1 MQSIAIVILGIIG
14 MMFGWFVYS
23 KFIAS
28 RIFKL
33 DDSFVTPAHT
43 EQDGVDFVPTNK
55 VVLWGHHF
63 TSVAG
68 AAPIVG
74 PAIAVYWGWVPAV
87 LWVVFG
93 TILFAGVHDMGAVWA
108 SSRHKG
114 KSMGALSESV
124 IGKRSR
130 SLFMIVIFL
139 VLLMVNAVFGVVIAN
154 SFVSQPNAVFPAW
167 MAIAVAL
174 VIGQLLKRN
183 FALVP
188 LCLVGIAVLYASV
201 YFGSYIPISL
211 PETMFGLADKANWII
226 ILFVYAAIA
235 SLLPVWML
243 LQPRD
248 FINGMQLL
256 VGLFLLYGAVF
267 FSLPDITAP
276 AFNTQT
282 AIDSPSLIPLLF
294 VTIACGAVSGFHG
307 IVASGT
313 SSKQLDRE
321 TDARF
326 VGYLGAIGEGSLAL
340 ITIVAVSGVAFAA
353 SPEEWHEVY
362 SHLGAGSVGAFIT
375 GGANLIQQGWGLPVD
390 FSSTILAVMV
400 VLFAGTT
407 MDSGVRLQRYII
419 QEWGDIYA
427 INLLKNGVV
436 ATLLAVG
443 CCLLLAF
450 GAGGASGS
458 GGMIIWPL
466 FGSTNQILASLTLL
480 VISVMLIKLGRPAKY
495 TLIPM
500 VFVLVMAFFAG
511 LIKLKE
517 YYLAENYLLVFLDAV
532 VLVVSVLVML
542 EAFSVVSKLK
552 KDEKRESLE
561 SEG

>member
-1 MQSIAIVILGIIG
+1 MQSIMIVVLGIIG
-14 MMFGWFVYS
+14 MLLGWFVYS

-28 RIFKL
+28 KIFRL
-33 DDSFVTPAHT
+33 DENFVTPAH
-43 EQDGVDFVPTNK
+43 ELRDGVDFVPTNK

-63 TSVAG
+63 PSVAG

-93 TILFAGVHDMGAVWA
+93 TMFFAGIHDMGALWA

-114 KSMGALSESV
+114 KSMGALAEDV

-130 SLFMIVIFL
+130 SLFMVVVFL
-139 VLLMVNAVFGVVIAN
+139 VLLMVNAVFGVVIAK
-154 SFVSQPNAVFPAW
+154 SFISQPNAVFPAW
-167 MAIAVAL
+167 MAIVVAL
-174 VIGQLLKRN
+174 IIGQLLKRN
-183 FALVP
+183 FSLIPMCV
-188 LCLVGIAVLYASV
+188 VGIIVLYASV
-201 YFGSYIPISL
+201 FAGSYIPIEL
-211 PETMFGLADKANWII
+211 PETLFGLSANANWII
-226 ILFVYAAIA
+226 ILFIYAAIA

-282 AIDSPSLIPLLF
+282 AVDTPSIIPLLF

-307 IVASGT
+307 IVSSGT
-313 SSKQLDRE
+313 SSKQLNKE

-326 VGYLGAIGEGSLAL
+326 VGYLGAVGEGCLAL
-340 ITIVAVSGVAFAA
+340 ITIVAVSGVALAA

-362 SHLGAGSVGAFIT
+362 SHLGDGSVSAFIT

-390 FSSTILAVMV
+390 FSSTILATMV

-419 QEWGDIYA
+419 QEWGEIYN
-427 INLLKNGVV
+427 ISLLKGGFV
-436 ATLLAVG
+436 ATMIAVG
-443 CCLLLAF
+443 TCLLLAF
-450 GAGGASGS
+450 GAGGSSGS

-466 FGSTNQILASLTLL
+466 FGSTNQILASMTLL
-480 VISVMLIKLGRPAKY
+480 VISVMLIKMGRPAKY

-500 VFVLVMAFFAG
+500 TFVIVMAFLAG
-511 LIKLKE
+511 VIKLKE
-517 YYLAENYLLVFLDAV
+517 YWLADNYLLVTLDAV

-542 EAFSVVSKLK
+542 ESWSVISKF
-552 KDEKRESLE
+552 KRESKA
-561 SEG
+561 SQ

>member
-1 MQSIAIVILGIIG
+1 MASVAIVLLGIAG
-14 MMFGWFVYS
+14 MLAGWFLYS
-23 KFIAS
+23 KFIAEK
-28 RIFKL
+28 IFKL
-33 DDSFVTPAHT
+33 SESFVTPAH
-43 EQDGVDFVPTNK
+43 EVNDGIDYVPTNK

-93 TILFAGVHDMGAVWA
+93 TIFFAGIHDMGALWA
-108 SSRHKG
+108 SARHKG

-124 IGKRSR
+124 IGKRTR
-130 SLFMIVIFL
+130 ALFMIVVFL

-167 MAIAVAL
+167 MAIVVAL
-174 VIGQLLKRN
+174 VIGQLIKRQ
-183 FALVP
+183 FSLIP
-188 LCLVGIAVLYASV
+188 LCIMGIIVLYASV
-201 YFGSYIPISL
+201 YAGSYLPISL
-211 PETMFGLADKANWII
+211 PETIMGLSDKASWII
-226 ILFVYAAIA
+226 ILFVYAMIA

-248 FINGMQLL
+248 FINGMQLI

-276 AFNTQT
+276 AFNTAT
-282 AIDSPSLIPLLF
+282 AVDTPSIIPLLF

-307 IVASGT
+307 IVSSGT
-313 SSKQLDRE
+313 SSKQLDKE

-326 VGYLGAIGEGSLAL
+326 VGYLGAVGEGSLAL
-340 ITIVAVSGVAFAA
+340 ITIVAVSGVALAA
-353 SPEEWHEVY
+353 SPQEWHEVY
-362 SHLGAGSVGAFIT
+362 SHLGAGSVSAFIT
-375 GGANLIQQGWGLPVD
+375 GGANLIEQGWGLSVS

-419 QEWGDIYA
+419 QEWGEIYQIPA
-427 INLLKNGVV
+427 LKNGLV
-436 ATLLAVG
+436 ATLVAVG
-443 CCLLLAF
+443 TCLLLAF
-450 GAGGASGS
+450 GAGGSSGS

-466 FGSTNQILASLTLL
+466 FGSTNQILASMTLL
-480 VISVMLIKLGRPAKY
+480 VISVMLIKLKRPAIY
-495 TLIPM
+495 TLVPM
-500 VFVLVMAFFAG
+500 MFVIVMAFLAG
-511 LIKLKE
+511 IIKLKE
-517 YYLAENYLLVFLDAV
+517 YYLAGNYLLVGLDAI

-542 EAFSVVSKLK
+542 ESWSVIRRFKAVQ
-552 KDEKRESLE
+552 
-561 SEG
+561 

>member
-23 KFIAS
+23 KFIAN

-43 EQDGVDFVPTNK
+43 MQDGVDFVPTNK
-55 VVLWGHHF
+55 VVLWG
-63 TSVAG
+63 
-68 AAPIVG
+68 
-74 PAIAVYWGWVPAV
+74 
-87 LWVVFG
+87 G
-93 TILFAGVHDMGAVWA
+93 TISLLLLERPPLLGLPSPFIGAGFPQCFGWSSVLSCSRVFTIWA
-108 SSRHKG
+108 PYGQVPGHKG

-130 SLFMIVIFL
+130 ALFMIVIFL

-167 MAIAVAL
+167 TAIVVAL
-174 VIGQLLKRN
+174 IIGQLLKRN
-183 FALVP
+183 FSLIP
-188 LCLVGIAVLYASV
+188 LCIVGIFVLYASV
-201 YFGSYIPISL
+201 YAGSYIPLSL

-267 FSLPDITAP
+267 FAMPDITAP
-276 AFNTQT
+276 AFNMQT
-282 AIDSPSLIPLLF
+282 AVDSPSIIPLLF

-307 IVASGT
+307 IVSSGT
-313 SSKQLDRE
+313 SSKQLDKE

-326 VGYLGAIGEGSLAL
+326 VGYLGAVGEGSLAL

-419 QEWGDIYA
+419 QEWGDIYSIKA
-427 INLLKNGVV
+427 LRNGVV

-480 VISVMLIKLGRPAKY
+480 VISVMLIKLGRPARY

-500 VFVLVMAFFAG
+500 VFVLIMAFFAG

-517 YYLAENYLLVFLDAV
+517 YYVEGNYLLVFLDAV

-552 KDEKRESLE
+552 KESQNKATQE
-561 SEG
+561 

>member
-1 MQSIAIVILGIIG
+1 MQSIAIVLLGIVGMLIG
-14 MMFGWFVYS
+14 WLFYS
-23 KFIAS
+23 KFIAN
-28 RIFKL
+28 RILKL
-33 DDSFVTPAHT
+33 DENFQTPAH
-43 EQDGVDFVPTNK
+43 ELNDGKDYVPTNK

-87 LWVVFG
+87 LWVVLG
-93 TILFAGVHDMGAVWA
+93 TILFAGVHDMGALWA
-108 SSRHKG
+108 SARHKG

-130 SLFMIVIFL
+130 ALFMIVVFL

-154 SFVSQPNAVFPAW
+154 SFVSQPDAVFPAW
-167 MAIAVAL
+167 TAIAVAL
-174 VIGQLLKRN
+174 IIGQLIKRN
-183 FALVP
+183 FKLIP
-188 LCLVGIAVLYASV
+188 LCFVGILVLYASV
-201 YFGSYIPISL
+201 YAGSFIPIAL
-211 PETMFGLADKANWII
+211 PETLFGLADTANWII
-226 ILFVYAAIA
+226 ILFIYAAIA

-267 FSLPDITAP
+267 LSLPDITAP
-276 AFNTQT
+276 AFNSQMAVDT
-282 AIDSPSLIPLLF
+282 PSMIPLLF

-307 IVASGT
+307 IVSSGT
-313 SSKQLDRE
+313 SSKQLDKE

-326 VGYLGAIGEGSLAL
+326 VGYMGAVGEGSLAL
-340 ITIVAVSGVAFAA
+340 ITIIAVSGVTLAA

-362 SHLGAGSVGAFIT
+362 SHLGAGSVSAFIT
-375 GGANLIQQGWGLPVD
+375 GGANLIAAGWGLPVE
-390 FSSTILAVMV
+390 FASTILAVMV

-419 QEWGDIYA
+419 QEWGEIYDLNA
-427 INLLKNGVV
+427 LKRGSV
-436 ATLLAVG
+436 ATLVAVG
-443 CCLLLAF
+443 TCLLLAF
-450 GAGGASGS
+450 GAGGSSGS

-480 VISVMLIKLGRPAKY
+480 VISVMLIKLKRPAIY
-495 TLIPM
+495 TLVPM

-511 LIKLKE
+511 IIKLKE
-517 YYLAENYLLVFLDAV
+517 YWLAKNYLLVFLDAV
-532 VLVVSVLVML
+532 VLIVSVLVML
-542 EAFSVVSKLK
+542 EAAAVI
-552 KDEKRESLE
+552 KRFRR
-561 SEG
+561 GD

>member
-1 MQSIAIVILGIIG
+1 MQSITIVVLGIIG
-14 MMFGWFVYS
+14 MFLGWFFYS
-23 KFIAS
+23 KFIAEK
-28 RIFKL
+28 IFKL
-33 DDSFVTPAHT
+33 DSNFKTPAHEFT
-43 EQDGVDFVPTNK
+43 DGVDYVPTNK
-55 VVLWGHHF
+55 IVLWGHHF

-93 TILFAGVHDMGAVWA
+93 TMFFAGVHDMGALWA
-108 SSRHKG
+108 SNRHKG
-114 KSMGALSESV
+114 KSMGALSASV
-124 IGKRSR
+124 IGNRTR

-139 VLLMVNAVFGVVIAN
+139 VLLMVNAVFGVVIAK

-167 MAIAVAL
+167 MAIVVAL
-174 VIGQLLKRN
+174 VIGQLLRRN
-183 FALVP
+183 FSLVP
-188 LCLVGIAVLYASV
+188 MCIIGIIVLYASV
-201 YFGSYIPISL
+201 YAGSYIPISL
-211 PETMFGLADKANWII
+211 PETLFGLSANANWII
-226 ILFVYAAIA
+226 ILFIYAAIA

-256 VGLFLLYGAVF
+256 VGLLLLYGAVF
-267 FSLPDITAP
+267 ISMPDITAP
-276 AFNTQT
+276 AFNTQQ
-282 AIDSPSLIPLLF
+282 AINTPSIIPLLF

-313 SSKQLDRE
+313 SSKQLNKE

-326 VGYLGAIGEGSLAL
+326 VGYLGAVGEGSLAL
-340 ITIVAVSGVAFAA
+340 ITIVAVSGVALAA
-353 SPEEWHEVY
+353 TPEEWHEVY
-362 SHLGAGSVGAFIT
+362 SHLGDGSVNAFIT
-375 GGANLIQQGWGLPVD
+375 GGAHLIERGWGLSVE

-419 QEWGDIYA
+419 QEWGEIY
-427 INLLKNGVV
+427 NLSFLKSGAV
-436 ATLLAVG
+436 ATFVAVG

-450 GAGGASGS
+450 GAGGSSGS

-480 VISVMLIKLGRPAKY
+480 VISVMLIKMHRPAIY

-500 VFVLVMAFFAG
+500 TFVLIMAFFAG
-511 LIKLKE
+511 IIKLQE
-517 YYLAENYLLVFLDAV
+517 YFVEKNYLLVFLDAV
-532 VLVVSVLVML
+532 VLIVSVLVML
-542 EAFSVVSKLK
+542 ESWSVIAKF
-552 KDEKRESLE
+552 KREKLAT
-561 SEG
+561 

>member
-1 MQSIAIVILGIIG
+1 MQSIMIVVLGIIG
-14 MMFGWFVYS
+14 MLLGWFVYS
-23 KFIAS
+23 RFIADK
-28 RIFKL
+28 IFRL
-33 DDSFVTPAHT
+33 DDSFVTPAH
-43 EQDGVDFVPTNK
+43 ELRDGVDYVPTNK

-93 TILFAGVHDMGAVWA
+93 TIFFAGVHDMGALWA
-108 SSRHKG
+108 SNRHKG

-130 SLFMIVIFL
+130 ALFMVVIFL
-139 VLLMVNAVFGVVIAN
+139 VLLMVNAVFGVVIAK

-167 MAIAVAL
+167 MAIVVAL

-183 FALVP
+183 FSLIPMCV
-188 LCLVGIAVLYASV
+188 VGIIVLYASV
-201 YFGSYIPISL
+201 YAGSYIPLEL
-211 PETMFGLADKANWII
+211 PETMFGLSANANWII
-226 ILFVYAAIA
+226 ILFIYAAIA

-256 VGLFLLYGAVF
+256 VGLLLLYGAVF
-267 FSLPDITAP
+267 MSMPDITAP

-282 AIDSPSLIPLLF
+282 AIDTPSLIPLLF

-307 IVASGT
+307 IVSSGT
-313 SSKQLDRE
+313 SSKQLNKE

-326 VGYLGAIGEGSLAL
+326 VGYLGAVGEGSLAL
-340 ITIVAVSGVAFAA
+340 ITIVAVSGVALAA

-362 SHLGAGSVGAFIT
+362 SHLGDGSVAAFIT

-419 QEWGDIYA
+419 QEWGEIY
-427 INLLKNGVV
+427 NLNILKNGVV
-436 ATLLAVG
+436 ATLVAVG
-443 CCLLLAF
+443 TCLLLSF

-480 VISVMLIKLGRPAKY
+480 VISVMLIKMNRPAIY

-500 VFVLVMAFFAG
+500 TFVLVMAFFAG
-511 LIKLKE
+511 VIKLQE
-517 YYLAENYLLVFLDAV
+517 YWAAENYLLVFLDAV

-542 EAFSVVSKLK
+542 EAWSVIAKF
-552 KDEKRESLE
+552 KREKQQA
-561 SEG
+561 